1 MRMPQ
6 DYISPSM
13 GAEGMFCLHRCGE
26 PPGSPPARPARDI
39 AHRLGYFIFHF
50 L

>member
-6 DYISPSM
+6 DYLSPSM

-26 PPGSPPARPARDI
+26 PPDRRPRGPRAISPTV
-39 AHRLGYFIFHF
+39 
-50 L
+50 